1 MFNNVMMVCIG
12 NICRSPIAEVL
23 LKHQQP
29 QLNVFSSGL
38 SALVGKPADPCS
50 IELMKEKNID
60 LNQHCAQQIN
70 SVLVS
75 SSDLILTMEQK
86 HVEIIHSKFPE
97 ARGKVHLIGKWND
110 NQEVPDP
117 YKKDKAAFESAALL
131 IESGLAAWQKKL
143 GYKPN

>member
-38 SALVGKPADPCS
+38 SALVGKPADPFS
-50 IELMKEKNID
+50 IELMNDKNID
-60 LNQHCAQQIN
+60 LTKHCAQQIN

-75 SSDLILTMEQK
+75 ASDLILTMERK
-86 HVEIIHSKFPE
+86 HIEIIQSKFPE
-97 ARGKVHLIGKWND
+97 SRGKIHLIGKWNND
-110 NQEVPDP
+110 QEIPDP
-117 YKKDKAAFESAALL
+117 YKKDRDAFMKASQL
-131 IESGLAAWQKKL
+131 IESGLDLWQKKIW
-143 GYKPN
+143 P

>member
-1 MFNNVMMVCIG
+1 MFKNVMMVCIG

-38 SALVGKPADPCS
+38 GALVGKPADPKS
-50 IELMKEKNID
+50 VALMEEKYID
-60 LNQHCAQQIN
+60 LTKHCAQQIN

-86 HVEIIHSKFPE
+86 HVEAIQTKYPE
-97 ARGKVHLIGKWND
+97 SRGKVHLICKWTD
-110 NQEVPDP
+110 NQEIPDP
-117 YKKDKAAFESAALL
+117 YKKNEEAFASAASL
-131 IESGLAAWQKKL
+131 IESGLDAWQKKL
-143 GYKPN
+143 WS